1 MNGKT
6 LKQYIQNMVETRN
19 FYSQGICN
27 TAATIC
33 VAFPEIDCRGDI
45 IDPIAWSMLCANSG
59 GKIVYSWI
67 STDDKILQASR
78 QIVKYE
84 RKPGTCDGGDLT
96 PYITKYGKKYWLDD
110 FVRIG

>member
-6 LKQYIQNMVETRN
+6 LKKYIHDMVETN
-19 FYSQGICN
+19 SFYSQGICN
-27 TAATIC
+27 MDAIC
-33 VAFPEIDCRGDI
+33 FAFPETDYRENT
-45 IDPIAWSMLCANSG
+45 IDPVSWSMLCANSG

-96 PYITKYGKKYWLDD
+96 PYITKHGKKYWLDD